1 MKESNHAASALFI
14 KAVGLH
20 VSNQFDAAEKLY
32 QQVLA
37 MEPGHYEALNNL
49 GLALLEQGRLAE
61 AGALIRQALQLRPD
75 SADALFNLC
84 KVLID
89 EGSYELAIARLD
101 QILAQTPADPEANLA
116 MAFAVEQKGAF
127 DDAEEH
133 YHEAA
138 QFSTALG
145 LTRLIA
151 FGREFYELISRPRVP
166 FSQPGVRA
174 ELRTGGAKY
183 VVAVSCDMRYFRK
196 YCPTLLASL
205 RGTGDDFLLHL
216 HVIGPDQPF
225 EDGLPALLNNSGLPN
240 MVVSTELIPDYLS
253 GEKDRGT
260 YFACARFLHLSHW
273 LQHYGLPVLAIDADA
288 VVEGP
293 LHDLVTAS
301 KEHDV
306 GLYFRHPRR
315 APWLDICAGAV
326 VANPTADAIDYFAQ
340 VAAYIGHHLR
350 HGGAYWHLDQIGL
363 YCTLTMRRRFGGALR
378 VADIKDAADRLLW
391 QIGQSYDHKLLEE
404 RYTRHLSP
412 PPAG

>member
-1 MKESNHAASALFI
+1 MAQSNPSASLLFI
-14 KAVGLH
+14 QAAGLQAA
-20 VSNQFDAAEKLY
+20 NRFDAAEQIY
-32 QQVLA
+32 RQVLA
-37 MEPGHYEALNNL
+37 LDPDHFETLNNL
-49 GLALLEQGRLAE
+49 GLALLEQGRLPE
-61 AGALIRQALQLRPD
+61 AGGLIRHALQLRPD
-75 SADALFNLC
+75 SADARFNLG

-89 EGSYELAIARLD
+89 EGSYDLAIDCMD
-101 QILAQTPADPEANLA
+101 QILAHTPADPQANLA
-116 MAFAVEQKGAF
+116 MAFAVEKKGAL
-127 DDAEEH
+127 DDAEAY
-133 YHEAA
+133 YHDAA
-138 QFSTALG
+138 QFSQALG

-151 FGREFYELISRPRVP
+151 FGRECYELISRPGAIDRKP
-166 FSQPGVRA
+166 EVRA
-174 ELRTGGAKY
+174 ERRAAGARY
-183 VVAVSCDMRYFRK
+183 VVAVSCDLRYFRK

-205 RGTGDDFLLHL
+205 QGAGDDFLLHL
-216 HVIGPDQPF
+216 NVIGPDPEF
-225 EDGLPALLNNSGLPN
+225 EDGLPALINNSSLQN
-240 MVVSTELIPDYLS
+240 IVVSTEAIPDYAAAA
-253 GEKDRGT
+253 KDSRT

-293 LHDLVTAS
+293 LRDLVTAS
-301 KEHDV
+301 KQHDV

-391 QIGQSYDHKLLEE
+391 QIGQSYDHKMLEE